1 MREHRN
7 KKGQTLYQWL
17 YLRPYFGEYWCVL
30 SVFLAETMHLRTPI
44 IIIVRLWLDE
54 GVERIHYLAIT
65 HKKSRGRRK

>member
-1 MREHRN
+1 MGYEW
-7 KKGQTLYQWL
+7 QAFYQRL

-54 GVERIHYLAIT
+54 RVERIHYLAIT
-65 HKKSRGRRK
+65 HNDDTYRTN